1 VLDVDGARAENA
13 PPPQPGTDYSGEL
26 SVSRLRLLALA
37 CAVLAL
43 AGCGTVV
50 RLAYNNADYAL
61 RVAAHEW
68 FDLHGE
74 QSDLARVRIEAFH
87 TWHRHNEL
95 PAYERL
101 FDGAADRVARGLTRE
116 DVQWAIDAVR
126 ARYRVLATQAVGEI
140 VPVVATFTPA
150 NFEALERKM
159 AEGNERLEKDVLK
172 IDPAKRDRNR
182 FKTIAGRFE
191 EWLGP
196 LTAEQEELVRAF
208 VRGGAAMVPVMLD
221 DRRRRQRELLRLLET
236 YRTRPDLRE
245 RLTAYVLDVERARGA
260 EYARLAQAREA
271 ELVQLVLDLDRT
283 MTPKQRA
290 HAVAKLRSYA
300 RDFQVL
306 AGQGRSE
313 PQGGLRTAVPSAA
326 GGS

>member
-1 VLDVDGARAENA
+1 M
-13 PPPQPGTDYSGEL
+13 
-26 SVSRLRLLALA
+26 SRLRLFALA
-37 CAVLAL
+37 CAALAL

-87 TWHRHNEL
+87 AWHRRNEL

-101 FDGAADRVARGLTRE
+101 FEGAADRVARGLSRE
-116 DVQWAIDAVR
+116 DVLWAIEAVR
-126 ARYRVLATQAVGEI
+126 ARYRVLAEQAVEDV
-140 VPVVATFTPA
+140 VPVVATLTPA
-150 NFEALERKM
+150 NFKALERKM
-159 AEGNERLEKDVLK
+159 AEGNERLENDVLK

-196 LTAEQEELVRAF
+196 LTPEQEELVRGF
-208 VRGGAAMVPVMLD
+208 VRGGAAMVPVMLE

-236 YRTRPDLRE
+236 YRARPELRE
-245 RLTAYVLDVERARGA
+245 RLTSYVLDVERGRGA

-271 ELVQLVLDLDRT
+271 ELVQLVLALDRT
-283 MTPKQRA
+283 MTPKQRT
-290 HAVAKLRSYA
+290 HAVAKLRRYA
-300 RDFQVL
+300 RDFEVL
-306 AGQGRSE
+306 AGEGRAG
-313 PQGGLRTAVPSAA
+313 PQGGLRTAAPPVA